1 MRGTCYQIAFVFF
14 CASILLAQDGS
25 GSLVDAARK
34 ARDSKAK
41 SKVVITDE
49 NLNSDRGPL
58 PDINI
63 EGVDNSDDIVKAI
76 DQYRRTHTLAETE
89 HVIRDWYN
97 RYDLLFQHA
106 FAENEELRLRAQDR
120 SVEPHEYSDDY
131 VKYREQ
137 RSSEIHSQ
145 LQDSRTTQKN
155 GLLMARLQQ
164 TLQKVRSAIF
174 PFGLKYDWMKIR
186 FGNGNGSW

>member
-1 MRGTCYQIAFVFF
+1 M
-14 CASILLAQDGS
+14 LLAQDGS

-34 ARDSKAK
+34 GREGKTK

-49 NLNSDRGPL
+49 NLASDRGPL

-76 DQYRRTHTLAETE
+76 DQYRRAHTPAETE
-89 HVIRDWYN
+89 HVVRDWYD
-97 RYDLLFQHA
+97 RCDLLFQHA
-106 FAENEELRLRAQDR
+106 FAENEELKARAQDR
-120 SVEPHEYSDDY
+120 SVQPQEYSDDY
-131 VKYREQ
+131 EKYREQ
-137 RSSEIHSQ
+137 RSAEVHSQ
-145 LQDSRTTQKN
+145 LQDSRTYHKN

-174 PFGLKYDWMKIR
+174 PFGLKYDWIKIR